1 MLFDFFLEFSKIPGK
16 YDVIIRK
23 LFPFKINNRY
33 EQALSYNDYIILGD
47 EFIKGLIDNFEVL
60 VDRRDYIDALK
71 LSIFIYHIMPNL
83 INDLWQ
89 KAYSI
94 IPSESLEILEEYV
107 NINNTYIFIKK
118 NVNDIL
124 SVLNEVNCNNKICNL
139 KSRIIE
145 DNYRSILDQLTNIWE
160 K

>member
-1 MLFDFFLEFSKIPGK
+1 M
-16 YDVIIRK
+16 
-23 LFPFKINNRY
+23 
-33 EQALSYNDYIILGD
+33 GD
-47 EFIKGLIDNFEVL
+47 EFIKGLIDNFEAL
-60 VDRRDYIDALK
+60 VERMDYIDALK

-118 NVNDIL
+118 KARFGITIPGKL
-124 SVLNEVNCNNKICNL
+124 L
-139 KSRIIE
+139 
-145 DNYRSILDQLTNIWE
+145 
-160 K
+160 

>member
-1 MLFDFFLEFSKIPGK
+1 
-16 YDVIIRK
+16 
-23 LFPFKINNRY
+23 
-33 EQALSYNDYIILGD
+33 
-47 EFIKGLIDNFEVL
+47 
-60 VDRRDYIDALK
+60 
-71 LSIFIYHIMPNL
+71 MPNL

-124 SVLNEVNCNNKICNL
+124 SVLNEVNYNNRICNL